1 MNATVAKTSYNRN
14 KIHPQKFA
22 LWVACAGITMMFV
35 ALTSAYLV
43 RRAAGN
49 WIEFALPDIFTWST
63 LVIILS
69 SITLYGASR
78 SFKKGNIQ
86 LYKGLLISTFILGLA
101 FVSVQYQGWLA
112 LKDLLGLPLGTN
124 PSSDFVYAISMIHV
138 AHVMGGIGVLTVA
151 LVHGFSL
158 PSKVTPTRLLRL
170 ELTSTYWHYVGV
182 LWVYLFVFL
191 AFLT

>member
-1 MNATVAKTSYNRN
+1 MNATVAKVDARKI

-22 LWVACAGITMMFV
+22 LWVACSSITMMFV

-49 WIEFALPDIFTWST
+49 WIEFALPQIFTWST
-63 LVIILS
+63 LVIVLS
-69 SITLYGASR
+69 SVTLYLAAR
-78 SFKKGNIQ
+78 YFKKENFQ
-86 LYKGLLISTFILGLA
+86 LYKGMLIATFILGLT
-101 FVSVQYQGWLA
+101 FVGLQYQGWLA
-112 LKDLLGLPLGTN
+112 LKDLVGLPLGTN

-151 LVHGFSL
+151 MVHGFSL
-158 PSKVTPTRLLRL
+158 KNQATPNRLHRL
-170 ELTSTYWHYVGV
+170 GLTSTYWHFVGV

-191 AFLT
+191 ALQS